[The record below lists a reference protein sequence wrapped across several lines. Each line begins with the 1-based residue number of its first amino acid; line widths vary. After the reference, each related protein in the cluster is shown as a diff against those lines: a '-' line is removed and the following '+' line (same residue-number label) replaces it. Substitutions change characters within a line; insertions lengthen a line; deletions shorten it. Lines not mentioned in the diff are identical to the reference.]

1 MVFLWLVLLQ
11 LAIFGA
17 LVFFLRVILSK
28 NVSTATEHLHTLNQD
43 YTQKLEEARKH
54 QAEADK
60 YYDET
65 LLKAKV
71 DAEKTKMQILK
82 ETQATQ
88 EAAVNESRKQS
99 ADILEQANR
108 ARETMMKELESRIEA
123 GAAEKAGELMQA
135 VLPAAVGEALHGHW
149 VKELLAGGL
158 EDLVRL
164 NIPESLEEAKV
175 TSAYELKKDEKAALE
190 SKLREKLKRTLRVTE
205 TTDPALLAGFCVAL
219 GGVVIDGSLRF
230 QIKEAVRRA
239 QHCV

>member
-43 YTQKLEEARKH
+43 YTQKLEDARKH

-82 ETQATQ
+82 ETQAAQ
-88 EAAVNESRKQS
+88 EATVNESRKQS

-108 ARETMMKELESRIEA
+108 ARETMLKELEVQIEA
-123 GAAEKAGELMQA
+123 GAVEKAGELMQS
-135 VLPAAVGEALHGHW
+135 VLPEAVGRALHGHW
-149 VKELLAGGL
+149 VKELLASGL
-158 EDLVRL
+158 EDLGRL
-164 NIPESLEEAKV
+164 NIPEALEEAKV
-175 TSAYELKKDEKAALE
+175 TSAYELKKDERAALE
-190 SKLREKLKRTLRVTE
+190 ATLCEKLKRPLRVTE
-205 TTDPALLAGFCVAL
+205 TTDPALLAGFRVAL
-219 GGVVIDGSLRF
+219 GGLLIDGSLRF

-239 QHCV
+239 QHAV

>member
-11 LAIFGA
+11 LALFGA
-17 LVFFLRVILSK
+17 LVFFLRVIFTK

-54 QAEADK
+54 QADADK

-88 EAAVNESRKQS
+88 EATVNESRKQS

-108 ARETMMKELESRIEA
+108 ARESMLKEVESRIEA
-123 GAAEKAGELMQA
+123 GAVEKAGELMQA
-135 VLPAAVGEALHGHW
+135 VLPEVVGEALHGHW
-149 VKELLAGGL
+149 VRELLVGGL
-158 EDLVRL
+158 EDLGRL
-164 NIPESLEEAKV
+164 NVPETLDEALV
-175 TSAYELKKDEKAALE
+175 ISAYPLKKDEKAALE
-190 SKLREKLKRTLRVTE
+190 KKLCEKLKHVVRVTE
-205 TTDPALLAGFCVAL
+205 TTDPALLAGFRIAL
-219 GGVVIDGSLRF
+219 GNVLIDGSLRF
-230 QIKEAVRRA
+230 QIKEAVRHA
-239 QHCV
+239 QQPV